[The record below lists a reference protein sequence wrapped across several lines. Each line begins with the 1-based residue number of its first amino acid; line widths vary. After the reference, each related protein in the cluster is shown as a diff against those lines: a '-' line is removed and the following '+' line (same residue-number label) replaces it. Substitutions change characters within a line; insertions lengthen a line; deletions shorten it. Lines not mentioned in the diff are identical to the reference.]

1 MKSDFLIAVTQLAA
15 ERDLPRDIVL
25 SAIEAALVS
34 AYRKDSVATGQ
45 NISVKLDPATGD
57 VSVSVLK
64 TVVEEIED
72 PQQDVLLADARKL
85 MPEAEIGDS
94 VATETI
100 PHSAGRIAAQTAKQV
115 VIQRLREAE
124 RELVYE
130 EFADKQGEVFSV
142 NIQRVEPKQL
152 VVELGRGEAIL
163 PPSEQVPYERYRV
176 GQKMKVLLQS
186 VQRSGKGPELIVSR
200 ADTLLL
206 KRLFEME
213 VPEIFNGAVEIVA
226 ISREPGSRSKV
237 AVRATQDRVDP
248 VGSCV
253 GLRGVRIQNIV
264 NELQGEKID
273 VVEWSKDPSR
283 FIANALNPSQVM
295 RVELDHDTQSASAIV
310 PDRQL
315 SLAIGKEGQNARLA
329 AKLTG
334 WSVDIKSNVEVDA
347 KSLEAARVLAE
358 AAELVEGDIDD
369 LGLATRALNNLKAG
383 GVAKVR
389 QVLDMSKSELLAIKS
404 FGQKSY
410 DELYAR
416 LDVLGLLSLEE
427 AAAAAEEEAPEAEAP
442 VEEAVPETAI
452 TDLEQLGLT
461 TMTLKRLKA
470 GGVGDL
476 SRVIE
481 MTKVDLLAI
490 KGFGEKSYGE
500 LVGRLEALDLLTP
513 AVETLTEEATDEIE
527 APAAEAATEVAVVAV
542 VDEAATSVEPELAAE
557 AAEVSVQPEEQPE
570 DVEEK
575 PEPIP
580 EFVEMVEP
588 AKEPVPVLD
597 QSASLRDVSSDVFS
611 VRRAP
616 IIEPG
621 VIRFAE
627 DIDGLRG
634 GVTVRRGRRRD
645 AGAAGSG
652 RGRGT
657 KARKRR

>member
-34 AYRKDSVATGQ
+34 AYRKDSVAAGQ

-57 VSVSVLK
+57 VSVSILK
-64 TVVEEIED
+64 TAVEEIAD
-72 PQQDVLLADARKL
+72 PQLDILLADARKL
-85 MPEAEIGDS
+85 KPDAEIGDS

-130 EFADKQGEVFSV
+130 EYVDKQGEVFSV

-152 VVELGRGEAIL
+152 VVELGRGEAVL

-186 VQRSGKGPELIVSR
+186 VERSGKGPELIVSR
-200 ADTLLL
+200 ADTVLL

-283 FIANALNPSQVM
+283 FIANALSPSQVM
-295 RVELDHDTQSASAIV
+295 RVDLDHDTQSASAVV

-329 AKLTG
+329 ARLTG

-347 KSLEAARVLAE
+347 KTAAAAKILED
-358 AAELVEGDIDD
+358 AAELREADLEK
-369 LGLATRALNNLKAG
+369 LGLATRTLNTLKAG
-383 GVAKVR
+383 GITKVR
-389 QVLDMSKSELLAIKS
+389 QVIEMTQTELLAIKS

-410 DELYAR
+410 DELY
-416 LDVLGLLSLEE
+416 GLLDELKLLEPE
-427 AAAAAEEEAPEAEAP
+427 VVPTPEDAVLEAEAP
-442 VEEAVPETAI
+442 VEEVVPEPAI
-452 TDLEQLGLT
+452 PDLEDLGLT

-470 GGVGDL
+470 GGVGDVSQVL
-476 SRVIE
+476 E
-481 MTKVDLLAI
+481 MTRTELLAI
-490 KGFGEKSYGE
+490 KGFGDKSYGE
-500 LVGRLEALDLLTP
+500 LYGRLEALDLLRP
-513 AVETLTEEATDEIE
+513 EVETIPEDGTPETEAQ
-527 APAAEAATEVAVVAV
+527 AAETVPEQPEAEVQEV
-542 VDEAATSVEPELAAE
+542 TTVEPEATAE
-557 AAEVSVQPEEQPE
+557 APVQTEDEPEA
-570 DVEEK
+570 VEEE

-580 EFVEMVEP
+580 ELMEPEEEP
-588 AKEPVPVLD
+588 APVLE
-597 QSASLRDVSSDVFS
+597 QSASLRDISADVFS

-645 AGAAGSG
+645 AGGSGSG
-652 RGRGT
+652 RRS
-657 KARKRR
+657 KARRRR